1 MITNYYNKN
10 INEVYEIEKV
20 SFKNPWEKSQFSR
33 YSMKSSHSMSCIY
46 SFKTKVIGY
55 LMAESIIDEV
65 HIHNIVVKEKH
76 RNNSIGKKMVTH
88 LINQCQ
94 GDYKNKICLEV
105 NGSNISA
112 LKLYNYLGFRKV
124 GVRKGYY
131 QDGMDAILMDLYI

>member
-1 MITNYYNKN
+1 MITNYYNKS
-10 INEVYEIEKV
+10 INEVYEIEKA
-20 SFKNPWEKSQFSR
+20 SFKNPWEKSQFSK
-33 YSMKSSHSMSCIY
+33 YSMKSRHSMSCIY
-46 SFKTKVIGY
+46 SLKTKVIGY
-55 LMAESIIDEV
+55 LMAESILDEV
-65 HIHNIVVKEKH
+65 HIHNIVVKEQH
-76 RNNSIGKKMVTH
+76 RNNNIGKKMVTH

-94 GDYKNKICLEV
+94 EHYKNKICLEV